1 MNDLIIIGNGIAA
14 NCFLWE
20 LQKQNRK
27 MSILKIHSENLAPS
41 CSLNSTSI
49 ISLRGVTKGI
59 SPLGDELFESY
70 QLAESFIQAENPDGV
85 APSKF
90 YSICEEEEKEE
101 YLRRFGSFED
111 IEFPALK
118 EKFSGKIWD
127 GYIIDAEKFLSFLQ
141 RKAQDSHTSISALI
155 TSTEITEEGVT
166 VSTLEGKTYSARRL
180 LICAGAYTKIY
191 ESLYPVHN
199 AIKGSQSVPGAYL
212 EKGSVDLGQK
222 SYVVTRGRENLI
234 YLAETKTLKIGTTI
248 QKNGIE
254 AADFAKLN
262 EIYENFQDIFKE
274 ELPNI
279 SNFEVKVGL
288 RQKGVKRMPFYGKV
302 APNVFALIS
311 LYKNGF
317 TFPFLGAKKVLNLMD

>member
-27 MSILKIHSENLAPS
+27 MSILKIHSENLAPC

-49 ISLRGVTKGI
+49 ISLRGVTQGI
-59 SPLGDELFESY
+59 SPLGDELYESY
-70 QLAESFIQAENPDGV
+70 QLAESFIQTEKPGGV

-90 YSICEEEEKEE
+90 YSICEEDEKKE
-101 YLRRFGSFED
+101 YLRRFGS
-111 IEFPALK
+111 IEEIDFPGLK

-127 GYIIDAEKFLSFLQ
+127 GYIIDPEKFLSFFQ
-141 RKAQDSHTSISALI
+141 RKTQDSHTSISAMV
-155 TSTEITEEGVT
+155 TSTELTEEGVT
-166 VSTLEGKTYSARRL
+166 VSTLDGATYSARKL

-191 ESLYPVHN
+191 EALYPIHE

-212 EKGSVDLGQK
+212 EKGSVDLGPK
-222 SYVVTRGRENLI
+222 SFVVNRGKEYLI
-234 YLAETKTLKIGTTI
+234 YLAETKTLKIGTTT

-254 AADFAKLN
+254 AADFDLLN
-262 EIYENFQDIFKE
+262 KIYENFQVIIKE

-279 SNFEVKVGL
+279 SKFEVKVGL
-288 RQKGVKRMPFYGKV
+288 RQKGIKRMPFYGKV
-302 APNVFALIS
+302 GPNVFALIS
-311 LYKNGF
+311 LYKNGY

>member
-20 LQKQNRK
+20 LQKQKRNL
-27 MSILKIHSENLAPS
+27 SILKIHSENLAPC

-49 ISLRGVTKGI
+49 ISLRGVTKGV

-70 QLAESFIQAENPDGV
+70 QLAESFIQDENPDGV

-90 YSICEEEEKEE
+90 YSICEEEEKKD
-101 YLRRFGSFED
+101 YLRRFGSVEEID
-111 IEFPALK
+111 IPALK

-141 RKAQDSHTSISALI
+141 GKTQDSHTSISGLV
-155 TSTEITEEGVT
+155 TSTEINEEGVT
-166 VSTLEGKTYSARRL
+166 VSTLDGGTYSARRL

-191 ESLYPVHN
+191 ESLYPVHE

-212 EKGSVDLGQK
+212 EKSSVDLGPK
-222 SYVVTRGRENLI
+222 SFVVTRGKENLI

-262 EIYENFQDIFKE
+262 EIYENFQDIIKE

-279 SNFEVKVGL
+279 SDFEIKVGL
-288 RQKGVKRMPFYGKV
+288 RQKGLKRMPFFGKV

-311 LYKNGF
+311 LYKNGY